1 MKFLRSTL
9 PKDVVIQEMIAPDS
23 GAVLGDP
30 SQVHQIIVNLCQNAA
45 LAMLDNGGDLVVK
58 LERVEVDEGMIVRH
72 PDLKPGQHVRLT
84 VTDTGCGMT
93 KELMERIFE
102 PFFTTRGPG
111 GGSGLGLA
119 VVHGIVKSYSG
130 AITVYSELGKGSVFS
145 VYIPRLDAETL
156 AAGTAQPLQPVRGQE
171 RILLVEDEVTQRTSL
186 AQSLTRL
193 GYRVTVRAAGH
204 SALTAFRKDP
214 RAFDL
219 VITDQS
225 MPRMSGLELAAALV
239 KVRPDIPI
247 ILCTGFSEKVNGGI
261 IGRNGIR
268 EFVMKPFTLQEIT
281 RLIRKAL
288 KKESGQG

>member
-1 MKFLRSTL
+1 MK
-9 PKDVVIQEMIAPDS
+9 
-23 GAVLGDP
+23 
-30 SQVHQIIVNLCQNAA
+30 
-45 LAMLDNGGDLVVK
+45 
-58 LERVEVDEGMIVRH
+58 
-72 PDLKPGQHVRLT
+72 
-84 VTDTGCGMT
+84 
-93 KELMERIFE
+93 
-102 PFFTTRGPG
+102 
-111 GGSGLGLA
+111 
-119 VVHGIVKSYSG
+119 
-130 AITVYSELGKGSVFS
+130 
-145 VYIPRLDAETL
+145 
-156 AAGTAQPLQPVRGQE
+156 
-171 RILLVEDEVTQRTSL
+171 ILLVEDEVTQRTSL

-247 ILCTGFSEKVNGGI
+247 ILCTGFSEKVNGTTVGQ
-261 IGRNGIR
+261 NGIR